1 MSGVAVAPVPGT
13 AAGTRT
19 GRVAFRSASRPVAS
33 RESAQPP
40 PTFRPRAT
48 DDDDAVELVF
58 ARPSDADPEDVV
70 EVRCAARVGENLLA
84 AAMRCGAVDAA
95 GHFCLEGRCD
105 ACVFEN
111 CETEEPVRGCQ
122 TEVEMPMRLWMAL
135 DDAFSGSAG
144 DDDDW

>member
-1 MSGVAVAPVPGT
+1 MSAVAVAPVPGT

-19 GRVAFRSASRPVAS
+19 SRVAFRSASRPVAS

-40 PTFRPRAT
+40 PTVRPRAT

-95 GHFCLEGRCD
+95 DHFCLEGRCD

-122 TEVEMPMRLWMAL
+122 TEVETPMRLWMAL
-135 DDAFSGSAG
+135 DDAFSGDAG

>member
-1 MSGVAVAPVPGT
+1 MSAVAVAPVPGT

-33 RESAQPP
+33 RKSAQPP
-40 PTFRPRAT
+40 LTVRPRAT
-48 DDDDAVELVF
+48 DDDAVELVF

-95 GHFCLEGRCD
+95 DHFCLDGRCD

-111 CETEEPVRGCQ
+111 CETDEPVRGCQ
-122 TEVEMPMRLWMAL
+122 TAVETPMRLWQRGEEAFFGNDGE
-135 DDAFSGSAG
+135 DDE
-144 DDDDW
+144 W

>member
-1 MSGVAVAPVPGT
+1 
-13 AAGTRT
+13 
-19 GRVAFRSASRPVAS
+19 
-33 RESAQPP
+33 
-40 PTFRPRAT
+40 
-48 DDDDAVELVF
+48 VELVF

-95 GHFCLEGRCD
+95 DHFCLEGRCD

-135 DDAFSGSAG
+135 DDAFSGERGRRRRLVTRTTDAP
-144 DDDDW
+144 

>member
-1 MSGVAVAPVPGT
+1 MSAVAVAPVPGT
-13 AAGTRT
+13 ASGTRT

-40 PTFRPRAT
+40 PTVRPRAT

-84 AAMRCGAVDAA
+84 AAMRCGAVDSAD
-95 GHFCLEGRCD
+95 HFCLEGRCD

-122 TEVEMPMRLWMAL
+122 TAVETPMRLWQR
-135 DDAFSGSAG
+135 DDAFSGAQG
-144 DDDDW
+144 EDDDDW